1 MARIRTAVSAD
12 LDTVVRLSAGLF
24 REDSGRRDE
33 TVNPDWPAREGA
45 AYFSELLDR
54 ENSCLLVAE
63 DDEAVVGYVA
73 GRLGTVSTISLVPL
87 ATMESIYV
95 EPSARGEGVGGSLA
109 AALIHWAT
117 DRGAAQMRVTAYAAN
132 QGAVRLYQRL
142 GFTPHEVTL
151 SRPLVR

>member
-1 MARIRTAVSAD
+1 MARTRTAVAAD

-33 TVNPDWPAREGA
+33 TVNQDWPAREGE
-45 AYFSELLDR
+45 AYFGAMFER
-54 ENSCLLVAE
+54 EHSVVLVAE
-63 DDEAVVGYVA
+63 DDGAVVGYVA
-73 GRLGTVSTISLVPL
+73 GHLTTVSTMSLVPL

-95 EPSARGEGVGGSLA
+95 EPSARGRGVGGILA

-142 GFTPHEVTL
+142 GFTPHELTL